1 MTKTQVI
8 SHFRGVSKVAKAL
21 GITYEA
27 VRQWPEEIP
36 KLRQYEIERITK
48 GALKVPK
55 KPKAA

>member
-21 GITYEA
+21 NITYEA

-48 GALKVPK
+48 GALKVATEQS
-55 KPKAA
+55 AA